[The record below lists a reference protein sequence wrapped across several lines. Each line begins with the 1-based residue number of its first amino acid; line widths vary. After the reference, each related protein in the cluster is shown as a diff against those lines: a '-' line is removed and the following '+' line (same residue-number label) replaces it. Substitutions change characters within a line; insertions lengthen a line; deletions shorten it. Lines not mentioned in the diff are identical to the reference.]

1 MQKQVET
8 IIISLLKELSQELEN
23 ENLANPSL
31 ETKLFG
37 SRGTLDSLAL
47 VSFIT
52 DLEDAVDEAF
62 DKQIVLADE
71 KAMSQKTSPFRSVAT
86 LRDYVVKLLNE

>member
-1 MQKQVET
+1 MQTEVEK
-8 IIISLLKELSQELEN
+8 IIIAMLKELNEELEN
-23 ENLANPSL
+23 ESLQNPSL
-31 ETKLFG
+31 ETRLFG
-37 SRGTLDSLAL
+37 GRGVLDSLAL

-52 DLEDAVDEAF
+52 DVEDAIDEAF

-71 KAMSQKTSPFRSVAT
+71 KAMSQKTSPFRSVET